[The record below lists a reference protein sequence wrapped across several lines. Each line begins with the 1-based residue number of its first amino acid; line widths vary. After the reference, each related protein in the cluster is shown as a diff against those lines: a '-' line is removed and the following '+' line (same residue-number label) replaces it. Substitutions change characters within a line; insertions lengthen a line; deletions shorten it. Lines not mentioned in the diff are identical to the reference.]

1 MKHSETSRPVSGLL
15 AFTPGFHAH
24 PVSFKLA
31 IFAGLAAGTA
41 FVAQPLLYAAPAT
54 LPTGGQ
60 VVSGAATISQNGST
74 LTVTQT
80 SAKAATNWQSF
91 NIGAGHTVNFVQPSA
106 SAVSLN
112 RVIGNDVSVIQGA
125 LNANGK
131 VFLLNPNGVLFT
143 PSAQVNVG
151 GIVASTLRMSTE
163 DFLAGRYVFEGAG
176 SGAVVNQG
184 NIAAAKGGFVGLIA
198 AKITNTGNIVAPE
211 GSVLVGAGNR
221 VTLDLGGPIKIKVEE
236 AVLDALIEQ
245 GGAIRAD
252 GGLVYLTARAVGEVT
267 STVINHTGIT
277 EAKTLSAGKDG
288 KIYLMGGMEK
298 DGIVVGGKMDASAP
312 NGGNGGFI
320 ETSAA
325 NVKIA
330 ADVRVTTIAA
340 QGKAG
345 TWLID
350 PLDFTITPGEGG
362 SVEGDLAAGSNIG
375 ATTLGNSLRSGNV
388 TIQTSDGAD
397 GNGDI
402 FVYAKVTRASDPEM
416 ILPATTLTLAAERD
430 VVIGDPEVFDGGIF
444 GSPRAPLNI
453 VIAARARGGS
463 VGSIKVLKSLVSYG
477 GNITLGGGDLAASDF
492 AVGHDNI
499 AGVYLQSGAK
509 IDATGSGSSLVNT
522 PGRIGERNSDIP
534 VGSSGGNIVIRG
546 KGAPTAQENGSG
558 IYLAGDFGATVIV
571 TAGNGSINLEGYG
584 GNSTADNSFFWA
596 SSAGIHISPRSYIKA
611 GNGDITLKG
620 YQGLG
625 TRRFGISTYTDLGE
639 GGFPVFLGTNGA
651 VNIEGDSLAI
661 LEGDLGLYAGHAS
674 SIKAPIIGGNTGRA
688 FSLTKT
694 GPGVLTL
701 SRDANAWGADSTN
714 PTATYGIFTSENTVL
729 LSGVNAFQAFYAFGE
744 SSPDYASAST
754 PVYLRLNTGLS
765 SVYGNTPVFT
775 YSLYDAVT
783 EGNVVSNELAN
794 PSGTVV
800 WTGSPTASSTVGG
813 YSLTYASGIELGSSS
828 YLLNPGAAVSYTVTP
843 RPISIAP
850 AAKTKVYGNPDPA
863 LTYSITTGSIVG
875 DDSLNLTRANGNNVG
890 NYAISAPA
898 LSNPNYT
905 IISAGANFSITPRPL
920 TVTIG
925 AKTKV
930 YGSVDPELTYSTGGG
945 LLEGDSL
952 SGLLTRTA
960 GNTAGP
966 YAISAA
972 ALSNANYT
980 ITTVPASL
988 TITPKPLTVTI
999 DAKTKVYGSADP
1011 ALTYSI
1017 TSGDLIGDDSLA
1029 LTRATGNNA
1038 GNYTISATSLAN
1050 PNYTVTPV
1058 GGAFTITPKAITIT
1072 ADAKTKVY
1080 GEVDPELTYSLPS
1093 GALVEGDLLNGSL
1106 TRTAG
1111 GNVGSYRIST
1121 SGFQGLELNSNYAIT
1136 GEDSLLTITELP
1148 TTASAAVNNV
1158 YVVPPVVSR
1167 PASAQLNLGLQLVD
1181 VAPSSGGQSGGNTLS
1196 TGVSFDP
1203 VAAAKRAPGT
1213 VLVLTGGIKR
1223 APEDKGDS
1231 GDRKE
1236 AARR

>member
-1 MKHSETSRPVSGLL
+1 MKHTKTRRSNQVFSARTPIDLTFPCFLRL
-15 AFTPGFHAH
+15 AA
-24 PVSFKLA
+24 
-31 IFAGLAAGTA
+31 FAGLGASAAFFGQSS
-41 FVAQPLLYAAPAT
+41 VYAAPAS

-60 VVSGAATISQNGST
+60 VVSGAATISQSGST

-80 SAKAATNWQSF
+80 TSKVATNWQGF
-91 NIGAGHTVNFVQPSA
+91 NIGAGNTVNFVQPSA

-112 RVIGNDVSVIQGA
+112 RVVGNDVSVIQGA
-125 LNANGK
+125 LNANGH

-143 PSAQVNVG
+143 SRAQVNVG
-151 GIVASTLRMSTE
+151 GIVASTLSMKTE
-163 DFLAGRYVFEGAG
+163 DFMAGRYTFEGAG
-176 SGAVVNQG
+176 SGTIVNQG
-184 NIAAAKGGFVGLIA
+184 NITAAKGGVVGLIA
-198 AKITNTGNIVAPE
+198 AKVTNTGSIVAPE

-221 VTLDLGGPIKIKVEE
+221 VTLDMGGPIKIQVKEGL
-236 AVLDALIEQ
+236 LDALIEQ

-252 GGLVYLTARAVGEVT
+252 GGLVYLTAKAVGEVT

-298 DGIVVGGKMDASAP
+298 DRIVVGGKLDARAP
-312 NGGNGGFI
+312 NGGDGGFI

-330 ADVRVTTIAA
+330 ADVRVTTLAA
-340 QGKAG
+340 QGKTG

-362 SVEGDLAAGSNIG
+362 SVGGGLATGGNIG
-375 ATTLGNSLRSGNV
+375 ADTLGLSLRSGNV
-388 TIQTSDGAD
+388 TIQTSDGVD
-397 GNGDI
+397 GHGDI
-402 FVYAKVTRASDPEM
+402 TVYAKVTRATSEG
-416 ILPATTLTLAAERD
+416 ILPATTLTLAADRD
-430 VVIGDPEVFDGGIF
+430 VVIGDAEFFEGGIY
-444 GSPRAPLNI
+444 GAASAPLNI

-499 AGVYLQSGAK
+499 AGVYLESRAK

-522 PGRIGERNSDIP
+522 LGRIGERNSDIP

-546 KGAPTAQENGSG
+546 KGATTAQENGSG

-584 GNSTADNSFFWA
+584 GNSTADNSSFWA

-611 GNGDITLKG
+611 GSGDITLKG
-620 YQGLG
+620 YQGSG
-625 TRRFGISTYTDLGE
+625 TRRFGISSFTDLGE
-639 GGFPVFLGTNGA
+639 GGYPVFVGTNGA
-651 VNIEGDSLAI
+651 IKIEGDSLAI
-661 LEGDLGLYAGHAS
+661 LEGDLGLYAGQAS
-674 SIKAPIIGGNTGRA
+674 SIKAPIIGGNTGRS

-701 SRDANAWGADSTN
+701 SRDANAWGADNTN
-714 PTATYGIFTSENTVL
+714 GTATDGIFTSENTVL

-744 SSPDYASAST
+744 SSPDYESAAT

-775 YSLYDAVT
+775 YSLYDAIT
-783 EGNVVSNELAN
+783 EGNVISSELAN

-800 WTGSPTASSTVGG
+800 WTGSPTAGSSVGG
-813 YSLTYASGIELGSSS
+813 YSLIYDSGIELGSSS
-828 YLLNPGAAVSYTVTP
+828 YLLNAGAAVSYTISP
-843 RPISIAP
+843 RPITITSD
-850 AAKTKVYGNPDPA
+850 AKTKVYGN
-863 LTYSITTGSIVG
+863 
-875 DDSLNLTRANGNNVG
+875 
-890 NYAISAPA
+890 
-898 LSNPNYT
+898 
-905 IISAGANFSITPRPL
+905 
-920 TVTIG
+920 
-925 AKTKV
+925 
-930 YGSVDPELTYSTGGG
+930 
-945 LLEGDSL
+945 
-952 SGLLTRTA
+952 
-960 GNTAGP
+960 
-966 YAISAA
+966 
-972 ALSNANYT
+972 
-980 ITTVPASL
+980 
-988 TITPKPLTVTI
+988 
-999 DAKTKVYGSADP
+999 ADP

-1017 TSGDLIGDDSLA
+1017 TSG
-1029 LTRATGNNA
+1029 
-1038 GNYTISATSLAN
+1038 
-1050 PNYTVTPV
+1050 
-1058 GGAFTITPKAITIT
+1058 
-1072 ADAKTKVY
+1072 
-1080 GEVDPELTYSLPS
+1080 
-1093 GALVEGDLLNGSL
+1093 ALVGGDLLNGSL

-1111 GNVGSYRIST
+1111 GNVGSYLIST
-1121 SGFQGLELNSNYAIT
+1121 SGFQGPELNSNYAIT

-1148 TTASAAVNNV
+1148 TTASAAVNSV

-1181 VAPSSGGQSGGNTLS
+1181 VAPSSGGQSGANTIAD
-1196 TGVSFDP
+1196 GVGFDP

-1231 GDRKE
+1231 IDKKD
-1236 AARR
+1236 ASRR